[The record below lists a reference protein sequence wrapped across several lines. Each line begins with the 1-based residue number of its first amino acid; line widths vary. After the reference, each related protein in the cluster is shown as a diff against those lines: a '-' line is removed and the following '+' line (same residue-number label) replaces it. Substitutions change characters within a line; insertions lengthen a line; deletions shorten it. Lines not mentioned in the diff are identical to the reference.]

1 MGGDLL
7 FILSSE
13 CNVENFCGKTVGS
26 LNGNVVLWQMVAL
39 LILFPN
45 KMKWKIAQAT
55 KALVLIAYLYA
66 VRFDRY
72 IQ

>member
-13 CNVENFCGKTVGS
+13 CNVRNFCGKTVGS